1 MNYIPNGHR
10 HISGTGGQL
19 QFIRGAYASNGGK
32 SFLCMSSTY
41 ERNGDRRSR
50 VVLNLT
56 PGNIVTAPRSDMMFV
71 VTENGLVNL
80 KGKSIPERAKAM
92 ISPAH
97 PDFRDD
103 LEREA
108 RTNGL
113 IPKSFV

>member
-1 MNYIPNGHR
+1 MGC
-10 HISGTGGQL
+10 GGDHVGEVEGCGV
-19 QFIRGAYASNGGK
+19 IIK

-56 PGNIVTAPRSDMMFV
+56 PGNIATAPRSDMMYV
-71 VTENGLVNL
+71 VTEFGLVNQ

-92 ISPAH
+92 ISLAH

-108 RTNGL
+108 RRNRL
-113 IPKSFV
+113 IPRSFM